1 MNGNVAII
9 PARGGSKRIPR
20 KNVRSFH
27 GKPIIR
33 WIIDMARSCD
43 CFDAVVVS
51 TEDAEIAEISREAG
65 AVVPFNRPVSLSDD
79 MTPTV
84 SVMAHALTTLAEQGY
99 STSMACCIY
108 PTAVFASRNSLMQ
121 GLSLLREGGCNYV
134 MSVVPYSHPIER
146 ALRITSASSV
156 VMDAPQYVATRS
168 QDLQPA
174 FHDAGQFYWGIS
186 SAWISNAPIL
196 SGSTK
201 AVILR
206 QAEAHDIDSEEDWKF
221 AEQLFTLSLSR
232 NTF

>member
-20 KNVRSFH
+20 KNVRPFH

-33 WIIDMARSCD
+33 WVVDVAESCG

-51 TEDAEIAEISREAG
+51 TEDAEIAEIAREAG
-65 AVVPFNRPVSLSDD
+65 AMVPFNRPNSLSDD
-79 MTPTV
+79 VTPTV
-84 SVMAHALTTLAEQGY
+84 SVMAHALGVLAEQGH
-99 STSMACCIY
+99 SISRACCIY
-108 PTAVFASRNSLMQ
+108 PTAVFASCDSILQ

-146 ALRITSASSV
+146 ALRVTSANSV
-156 VMDAPQYVATRS
+156 IMDAPQHVATRS

-186 SAWISNAPIL
+186 SAWLSNAPIL

-206 QAEAHDIDSEEDWKF
+206 QSEAHDIDSEEDWKF
-221 AEQLFTLSLSR
+221 AEQLFTLSSSR